1 MQNTRLNT
9 LIEDSLQRSTQW
21 LRNPWRRI
29 SVLIISVLFGN
40 FLATAVSTI
49 AGQRAEPDIV
59 AAAIVVIL
67 AEVISWLTYAV
78 RPRPNTN
85 PEPRSWIIEALN
97 GLKLGVLYGLFVQ
110 AFTLGS

>member
-67 AEVISWLTYAV
+67 AEVISWVTYAT
-78 RPRPNTN
+78 RPRAN